1 MSKLLYLLIFS
12 FMTSDFAVMLGKS
25 LSNSWLY
32 EYSSKFSSY
41 ALIICFLPSFMDT

>member
-1 MSKLLYLLIFS
+1 MSPGLLIFS
-12 FMTSDFAVMLGKS
+12 SMISDFAVMLGKS

-41 ALIICFLPSFMDT
+41 ALIIYFPSSFMET